1 MSEADTL
8 PKFLLEHARDRAD
21 QPAYREKDLG
31 IWQTWNW
38 AQTEKEIRYLACG
51 LKQLGYERGD
61 KLAVIGDNRPCLYWA
76 IMAAQCLGG
85 IPVPLYQDSV
95 AQEMKFVLANAE
107 VRFAVVENQEQADK
121 VLEILEDCPKLETL
135 IYKDPRGMNSYQHEF
150 LHRFA
155 EVQQLGE
162 RYDEQHKDFFENS
175 IQEVS
180 RSDTSIILYTSG
192 TTGVPKGVV
201 LSQDNLVQTSRIS
214 ADFDQLTS
222 DEEVLAY
229 LPMAWV
235 GDNVFSIGQAYV
247 RGFCVNCP
255 ENRDTVLNDLKE
267 IGPTYYF
274 APPAIF
280 ESLLTRVMIRMEDAG
295 WMKRKMFNYF
305 MEHSR
310 RVGTDI
316 LDRKPVS
323 FIDRMIYALGSLM
336 VYEPLK
342 NNLGFTRLKLAY
354 TAGEAIGPEIFT
366 FFRSLGINIKQL
378 YGQTEA
384 TVFIC
389 VQPDGEVMADTV
401 GKMAPGVELKIADD
415 GEVFYRSPGVFQEY
429 FNNPEAT
436 SKTKSED
443 GWVATG
449 DAGILQDNGH
459 LMIIDRAKD
468 VGKMKDGTL
477 FAPKYLENKL
487 KFFPFIKEVVTF
499 GKDFD
504 FVSAFI
510 CIDIEAVGNWAERQN
525 LAYSGYTDLAS
536 RDEIYDLVYECVE
549 SVNVDLA
556 RDDKLRG
563 SQILRFLIL
572 HKELDADDG
581 ELTRTRKVRR
591 NIVAERYQALI
602 DALQDESQKQ
612 CSIETEMTFEDGRKG
627 TVEADLK
634 IMNVQ
639 KISTPVHAKAA

>member
-1 MSEADTL
+1 
-8 PKFLLEHARDRAD
+8 
-21 QPAYREKDLG
+21 
-31 IWQTWNW
+31 
-38 AQTEKEIRYLACG
+38 
-51 LKQLGYERGD
+51 
-61 KLAVIGDNRPCLYWA
+61 
-76 IMAAQCLGG
+76 
-85 IPVPLYQDSV
+85 
-95 AQEMKFVLANAE
+95 
-107 VRFAVVENQEQADK
+107 
-121 VLEILEDCPKLETL
+121 LEDCTKLETL
-135 IYKDPRGMNSYQHEF
+135 IYEDPRGMNSYQHEF

-401 GKMAPGVELKIADD
+401 GKIAPGVELKIADD

-591 NIVAERYQALI
+591 NIVAERYQPLI